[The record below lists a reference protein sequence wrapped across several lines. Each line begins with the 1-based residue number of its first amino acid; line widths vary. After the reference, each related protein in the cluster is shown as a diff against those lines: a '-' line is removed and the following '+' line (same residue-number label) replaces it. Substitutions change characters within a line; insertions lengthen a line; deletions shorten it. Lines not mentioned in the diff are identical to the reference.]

1 MSLRKTFGR
10 ELTELEKAAYY
21 TANPEER
28 ELEEWG
34 VYAIFIGYAATV
46 AGISC
51 AIGSKSNIAKA
62 FYGALSIA
70 GWATTVVGGS
80 AIGCVRTDMRNEVA
94 EKEAQT
100 KAEEEAEEQAVDE
113 LLNDETKE

>member
-10 ELTELEKAAYY
+10 ELTEVEKATYF
-21 TANPEER
+21 TAHPDER
-28 ELEEWG
+28 ELEEQG

-51 AIGSKSNIAKA
+51 AIGSKSNIAKM

-70 GWATTVVGGS
+70 GWAVTVVGG
-80 AIGCVRTDMRNEVA
+80 ATIGFVRTDMRNEII
-94 EKEAQT
+94 EKEAEA

-113 LLNDETKE
+113 LLNDETKG